1 MASTDDVVITFNGNE
16 IASTSSS
23 GTTTLETSG
32 KYVPADILIQYT
44 KSSSSTQV
52 NADWTA
58 TTGVSSILHKPSVTT
73 VPNVTSVGSTA
84 TFSFSGGV
92 LNITSGSAPTLGTA
106 IAVYSGS

>member
-1 MASTDDVVITFNGNE
+1 MASTDDVVITFNGDE

-44 KSSSSTQV
+44 KSGGSTQV

-58 TTGVSSILHKPSVTT
+58 STGVSSILNKPSTTT
-73 VPNVTSVGSTA
+73 VPNVTSAGSVTTASYSNGALVITIGTA
-84 TFSFSGGV
+84 T
-92 LNITSGSAPTLGTA
+92 TLGTA
-106 IAVYSGS
+106 ITVYSGS